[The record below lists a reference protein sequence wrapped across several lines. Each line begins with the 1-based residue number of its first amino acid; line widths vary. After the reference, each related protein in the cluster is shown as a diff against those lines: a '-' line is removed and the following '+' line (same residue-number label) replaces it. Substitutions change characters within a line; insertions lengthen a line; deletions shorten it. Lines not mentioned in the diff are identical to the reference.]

1 MCFGSKKD
9 SSNERPP
16 QPAQIPHSA
25 STSAPPAS
33 ASASASGK
41 MNQDFAPPAGPPPS
55 KRPSRPEDYAAPS
68 GPPPS
73 HSQKGHDFAPPSGP
87 PPSQAANDFAPPPG
101 PPPARR
107 HDDYAPPSGPPPR
120 QNYAPP
126 SGPPPS
132 KGHGGYDDFA
142 PPPGPPPPAQLGK
155 KHAWEEAVPDTSEL
169 PPPPP
174 FFGAHDFSFANN
186 ATEEEAEAGEAFC
199 RSNPMLEPEALD
211 PTNAQAQQQGNYRLL
226 WMNENVTIAPVALG
240 VWKGFSKVGTPDT
253 SIISWPPMYSVSA
266 HGPWATGR
274 TKVIYYEVNFLKDS
288 RQEISMALGFAVPPY
303 PGFRLPG
310 WHRGSLAV
318 HGDDGHKYINDR
330 WGGKDFTQP
339 FKRGET
345 VGIGM
350 KFVPL
355 KNDGVSVKIFMTR
368 DGIHQRGWE
377 WDLYEETDMEQDGAV
392 KGLDGF
398 RDLCAAVGVFE
409 KVHFEMVFAPWR
421 WKWQGLEEYSK
432 QL

>member
-9 SSNERPP
+9 SSNEPAPKPAHVP
-16 QPAQIPHSA
+16 QNASSSA
-25 STSAPPAS
+25 LPAS
-33 ASASASGK
+33 APGK

-55 KRPSRPEDYAAPS
+55 KRPNRPEDYAAPS

-73 HSQKGHDFAPPSGP
+73 HSQ
-87 PPSQAANDFAPPPG
+87 ANDFAPPPG

-107 HDDYAPPSGPPPR
+107 NDDY
-120 QNYAPP
+120 
-126 SGPPPS
+126 
-132 KGHGGYDDFA
+132 A
-142 PPPGPPPPAQLGK
+142 PPPGPPPRQDFAPPP
-155 KHAWEEAVPDTSEL
+155 AVPDTSEL

-174 FFGAHDFSFANN
+174 FFAAHDFSPTNN
-186 ATEEEAEAGEAFC
+186 ATEQEAEAGEAFC
-199 RSNPMLEPEALD
+199 HSNPMLKPEALD
-211 PTNAQAQQQGNYRLL
+211 PANAQAQQQSNFRLL
-226 WMNENVTIAPVALG
+226 WMNDKVQIAPVALG
-240 VWKGFSKVGTPDT
+240 VWKGFSKDGTTDT
-253 SIISWPPMYSVSA
+253 SIISWPPLYSVSS

-288 RQEISMALGFAVPPY
+288 RQEISMALGFTVPPY

-330 WGGKDFTQP
+330 WGGKDFVQP

-350 KFVPL
+350 KFVPTGG
-355 KNDGVSVKIFMTR
+355 DGVSVKIFLTR
-368 DGIHQRGWE
+368 DGVHQTQWE
-377 WDLYEETDMEQDGAV
+377 WDLYEETDMVQDGGV

-409 KVHFEMVFAPWR
+409 KVHFEIVFAPWR

-432 QL
+432 RP

>member
-9 SSNERPP
+9 SSNEPAP
-16 QPAQIPHSA
+16 KPAQIPQNIS
-25 STSAPPAS
+25 SRAPPAS
-33 ASASASGK
+33 ASGK
-41 MNQDFAPPAGPPPS
+41 MPQDFAPPAGPPPS
-55 KRPSRPEDYAAPS
+55 KRPNGPEDYAAPS

-73 HSQKGHDFAPPSGP
+73 HSQ
-87 PPSQAANDFAPPPG
+87 ANDFAPPPG
-101 PPPARR
+101 PPPSQAATGFAPPPGPPPARR
-107 HDDYAPPSGPPPR
+107 NDDYAPPPGPPPR
-120 QNYAPP
+120 QDFASP

-132 KGHGGYDDFA
+132 KGHGGFDDFA
-142 PPPGPPPPAQLGK
+142 PPPGPPPPGQSGK
-155 KHAWEEAVPDTSEL
+155 KHAWEEAVPDILEL

-174 FFGAHDFSFANN
+174 FFAAHDFSPTNN
-186 ATEEEAEAGEAFC
+186 ATEQEAEAGEDFC
-199 RSNPMLEPEALD
+199 RSNPMLQPEALD
-211 PTNAQAQQQGNYRLL
+211 PANAQAQQQSNFRLL
-226 WMNENVTIAPVALG
+226 WINQKVTIAPRCLG
-240 VWKGFSKVGTPDT
+240 KDGTTDT
-253 SIISWPPMYSVSA
+253 SIISWPPLYSVSA

-274 TKVIYYEVNFLKDS
+274 TKVIYYEVNFLRDS
-288 RQEISMALGFAVPPY
+288 RQEISMALGFTVPPY

-330 WGGKDFTQP
+330 WGGKDFVQP

-350 KFVPL
+350 KFTPVGG
-355 KNDGVSVKIFMTR
+355 DGVSVKIFLTR
-368 DGIHQRGWE
+368 DGVHQPQYE
-377 WDLYEETDMEQDGAV
+377 WDLYEETDMVQDGGV

-409 KVHFEMVFAPWR
+409 KVHFEIVFAPWR

-432 QL
+432 HH

>member
-1 MCFGSKKD
+1 MCFGSKKE
-9 SSNERPP
+9 SSNEPAPKPAHVP
-16 QPAQIPHSA
+16 QNASSSA
-25 STSAPPAS
+25 LP
-33 ASASASGK
+33 ASASGK
-41 MNQDFAPPAGPPPS
+41 MNQDYAPPAGPPPPS
-55 KRPSRPEDYAAPS
+55 KSASRPEDYAAPS

-73 HSQKGHDFAPPSGP
+73 HSQ
-87 PPSQAANDFAPPPG
+87 ANNFAPPPG

-107 HDDYAPPSGPPPR
+107 NDDFTPPPGPPPR
-120 QNYAPP
+120 QDFAPP

-132 KGHGGYDDFA
+132 KGHGGFGDFA
-142 PPPGPPPPAQLGK
+142 PPPGPPPPAQSGK

-174 FFGAHDFSFANN
+174 FFAAHDFSPTNN
-186 ATEEEAEAGEAFC
+186 ATEAEAEAGEAFC
-199 RSNPMLEPEALD
+199 HSNPMLAPEALD
-211 PTNAQAQQQGNYRLL
+211 PANAQAQQQSNFRLL
-226 WMNENVTIAPVALG
+226 WMNDKVQIAPVALG
-240 VWKGFSKVGTPDT
+240 VWKGFSKDGTTDT
-253 SIISWPPMYSVSA
+253 SIISWPPMYSVSS

-274 TKVIYYEVNFLKDS
+274 TKVIYYEVNFSKDS
-288 RQEISMALGFAVPPY
+288 RQEISMALGFTVPPY

-330 WGGKDFTQP
+330 WGGKDFVQP

-350 KFVPL
+350 RFVPTGG
-355 KNDGVSVKIFMTR
+355 DGVSVKIFLTR
-368 DGIHQRGWE
+368 DGVHQSQWE

-409 KVHFEMVFAPWR
+409 KVHFEIVFAPWR

-432 QL
+432 RP